1 MKKNID
7 VLLIARPD
15 HSIQIYKAL
24 CIQKKLSFY
33 YITFKVVHAFVKYI
47 FPYEKLQTVT
57 KRCCIDI
64 RATIIQVFKKTF
76 NFKFAQN
83 WQTDNML
90 SNTSK
95 HFLKKNNIKIV
106 HYWPEYAS
114 RTMNEY
120 ILKNTKT
127 IVLADMYMPNPIA
140 ILNEMKPIYQK
151 YGLDDGT
158 NNWLYEYAEKMEE
171 HFASVKNIVVA
182 STYVRDTMKL
192 SFPDKN
198 YIIVP
203 YGITISPTYTKKRE
217 LKKSKKFI
225 YIGRVSIEKGC
236 DILLSIFRRNPEYE
250 LHIYGGIWQQQRKIF
265 EPYFSYGNIYYHG
278 TVSKKDLRKE
288 IVKCDVGI
296 HLSRFDAY
304 SLAVGEIIGCGVP
317 VIVSE
322 TTGIKDEV
330 RNNGFGLV
338 TNLDFYEIEKS
349 IEKMSDLKF
358 YSQCIDNIDKYIKSN
373 PKSFGEKMVDEYKK
387 LLEQ

>member
-47 FPYEKLQTVT
+47 FPYKKLQTVT

-120 ILKNTKT
+120 ISINTKT

-278 TVSKKDLRKE
+278 TVSKEDLRKE

-387 LLEQ
+387 LLE

>member
-47 FPYEKLQTVT
+47 FPYKKLQTVT

-95 HFLKKNNIKIV
+95 DFLKKNNIKIV

-158 NNWLYEYAEKMEE
+158 NNWLYEYAEKVEE

-278 TVSKKDLRKE
+278 TVSKEDLRKE

-338 TNLDFYEIEKS
+338 TNLDFNEIENS

-387 LLEQ
+387 LLE

>member
-47 FPYEKLQTVT
+47 FPYKKLQTVT

-95 HFLKKNNIKIV
+95 HFLKKNNIKII
-106 HYWPEYAS
+106 HYWPEYAN

-278 TVSKKDLRKE
+278 TVSKEDLRKE

-387 LLEQ
+387 LLE

>member
-47 FPYEKLQTVT
+47 FPYKKLQTVT

-95 HFLKKNNIKIV
+95 DFLKKNNIKIV

-278 TVSKKDLRKE
+278 TVSKEDLRKE

-338 TNLDFYEIEKS
+338 TNLDLNEIENS

-387 LLEQ
+387 LLE

>member
-47 FPYEKLQTVT
+47 FPYKKLQTVT

-278 TVSKKDLRKE
+278 TVSKEDLRKE

-387 LLEQ
+387 ILE

>member
-47 FPYEKLQTVT
+47 FPYKKLQTVT

-64 RATIIQVFKKTF
+64 REKIIQVFKKTF

-236 DILLSIFRRNPEYE
+236 DILLSIFRKNPEYE

-278 TVSKKDLRKE
+278 TVSKEDLRKE

-387 LLEQ
+387 LLE

>member
-33 YITFKVVHAFVKYI
+33 YITFKVVHAFVKYL
-47 FPYEKLQTVT
+47 FPYKKLQTVT

-114 RTMNEY
+114 KTMNEY

-171 HFASVKNIVVA
+171 RFASVKNIVVA

-278 TVSKKDLRKE
+278 TVSKEDLRKE

-387 LLEQ
+387 LLE

>member
-47 FPYEKLQTVT
+47 FPYKKLQTVT

-217 LKKSKKFI
+217 LKKSKIFI

-250 LHIYGGIWQQQRKIF
+250 LHIYGGIWQQQRIIF

-278 TVSKKDLRKE
+278 TVSKEDLRKE

-358 YSQCIDNIDKYIKSN
+358 YSQCIDNIDKYIKSK

-387 LLEQ
+387 LLE

>member
-47 FPYEKLQTVT
+47 FPYKKLQTVT

-217 LKKSKKFI
+217 LKKSRKFI

-278 TVSKKDLRKE
+278 TVSKEDLRKE

-387 LLEQ
+387 LLE

>member
-47 FPYEKLQTVT
+47 FPYKKLQIVT

-120 ILKNTKT
+120 ILKHTKT

-278 TVSKKDLRKE
+278 TVSKEDLRKE

-387 LLEQ
+387 LLE

>member
-47 FPYEKLQTVT
+47 FPYKKLQTVT

-95 HFLKKNNIKIV
+95 HFLKKNNIKII

-114 RTMNEY
+114 RTMNDY

-158 NNWLYEYAEKMEE
+158 NNWLYEYAKKMEE
-171 HFASVKNIVVA
+171 HFTSVKNIVVA

-278 TVSKKDLRKE
+278 TVSKEDLRKE

-387 LLEQ
+387 LLE

>member
-47 FPYEKLQTVT
+47 FPYKKLQTVT

-236 DILLSIFRRNPEYE
+236 DILLSIFRKNPEYE

-278 TVSKKDLRKE
+278 TVSKEDLRKE

-387 LLEQ
+387 LLE

>member
-47 FPYEKLQTVT
+47 FPYKKLQTVT
-57 KRCCIDI
+57 KRCCVDI

-120 ILKNTKT
+120 ILKHTKT

-278 TVSKKDLRKE
+278 TVSKEDLRKE

-387 LLEQ
+387 LLE

>member
-47 FPYEKLQTVT
+47 FPYKKLQTVT

-203 YGITISPTYTKKRE
+203 YGITISPTYTKKRK
-217 LKKSKKFI
+217 LKKSRKFI

-278 TVSKKDLRKE
+278 TVSKEDLRKE

-387 LLEQ
+387 LLE

>member
-47 FPYEKLQTVT
+47 FPYKKLQTVT

-95 HFLKKNNIKIV
+95 HFLKKNNIKII

-158 NNWLYEYAEKMEE
+158 NNWLYEYAKKMEE

-236 DILLSIFRRNPEYE
+236 DILLSIFRKNPEYE

-278 TVSKKDLRKE
+278 TVSKEDLRKE

-387 LLEQ
+387 LLE

>member
-47 FPYEKLQTVT
+47 FPYKKLLTVT

-95 HFLKKNNIKIV
+95 HFLKKNNIKII

-278 TVSKKDLRKE
+278 TVSKEDLRKE

-387 LLEQ
+387 LLE

>member
-47 FPYEKLQTVT
+47 FPYKKLQTVT

-95 HFLKKNNIKIV
+95 HFLKKNNIKII

-140 ILNEMKPIYQK
+140 ILDEMKPIYQK

-158 NNWLYEYAEKMEE
+158 NNWLYEYAKKMEE

-278 TVSKKDLRKE
+278 TVSKEDLRKE

-387 LLEQ
+387 LLE

>member
-47 FPYEKLQTVT
+47 FPYKKLQTVT

-95 HFLKKNNIKIV
+95 DFLKKNNIKIV

-140 ILNEMKPIYQK
+140 LLNEMKPIYQK

-278 TVSKKDLRKE
+278 TVSKEDLRKE

-338 TNLDFYEIEKS
+338 TNLDFNEIENS

-387 LLEQ
+387 LLE

>member
-47 FPYEKLQTVT
+47 FPYKKLQTVT

-250 LHIYGGIWQQQRKIF
+250 LHIYGGIWQQQRIIF

-278 TVSKKDLRKE
+278 TVSKEDLRKE

-358 YSQCIDNIDKYIKSN
+358 YSQCIDNIDKYIKSK

-387 LLEQ
+387 LLE

>member
-47 FPYEKLQTVT
+47 FPYKKLQTVT

-95 HFLKKNNIKIV
+95 DFLKKNNIKIV

-278 TVSKKDLRKE
+278 TVSKEDLRRE

-338 TNLDFYEIEKS
+338 TNLDFNEIENS

-387 LLEQ
+387 LLE

>member
-47 FPYEKLQTVT
+47 FPYKKLQTVT

-95 HFLKKNNIKIV
+95 HFLKKNNIKII

-158 NNWLYEYAEKMEE
+158 NNWLYEYAKKMEE

-278 TVSKKDLRKE
+278 TVSKEDLRKE

-358 YSQCIDNIDKYIKSN
+358 YSQCIDNIDKYIKSK

-387 LLEQ
+387 LLE

>member
-47 FPYEKLQTVT
+47 FPYKKLQTVT

-95 HFLKKNNIKIV
+95 HFLKKNNIKII

-278 TVSKKDLRKE
+278 TVSKEDLLKE

-387 LLEQ
+387 LLE

>member
-47 FPYEKLQTVT
+47 FPYKKLQTVT

-95 HFLKKNNIKIV
+95 DFLKKNNIKIV

-140 ILNEMKPIYQK
+140 ILNEMKTIYQK

-278 TVSKKDLRKE
+278 TVSKEDLRKE

-338 TNLDFYEIEKS
+338 TNLDFNEIENS

-387 LLEQ
+387 LLE

>member
-47 FPYEKLQTVT
+47 FPYKKLQTVT

-120 ILKNTKT
+120 ILNHTKT

-278 TVSKKDLRKE
+278 TVSKEDLRKE

-387 LLEQ
+387 LLE

>member
-47 FPYEKLQTVT
+47 FPYKKLQTVT

-95 HFLKKNNIKIV
+95 HFLKKNNIKII

-158 NNWLYEYAEKMEE
+158 NNWLYEYAKKMEE

-225 YIGRVSIEKGC
+225 SIGRVSIEKGC

-278 TVSKKDLRKE
+278 TVSKEDLRKE

-387 LLEQ
+387 LLE

>member
-47 FPYEKLQTVT
+47 FPYKKLQTVT
-57 KRCCIDI
+57 KQCRIDI

-182 STYVRDTMKL
+182 STYVRDTMRL

-278 TVSKKDLRKE
+278 TVSKEDLRKE

-338 TNLDFYEIEKS
+338 TNLDFYEIENT

-387 LLEQ
+387 LLE

>member
-47 FPYEKLQTVT
+47 FPYKKLQTVT

-95 HFLKKNNIKIV
+95 HFLKKNNIKII

-158 NNWLYEYAEKMEE
+158 NNWLYEYAKKMEE

-217 LKKSKKFI
+217 LKKSKKYI

-278 TVSKKDLRKE
+278 IVSKEDLRKE

-387 LLEQ
+387 LLE

>member
-47 FPYEKLQTVT
+47 FPYKKLQTVT

-278 TVSKKDLRKE
+278 TVSKEDLRKE

-358 YSQCIDNIDKYIKSN
+358 YSQCIDNIDKYIKSK

-387 LLEQ
+387 LLE

>member
-47 FPYEKLQTVT
+47 FPYKKLQTVT

-236 DILLSIFRRNPEYE
+236 DILLSIFRRNPKYE

-265 EPYFSYGNIYYHG
+265 EPFFSYGNIYYHG
-278 TVSKKDLRKE
+278 TVSKEDLRKE

-338 TNLDFYEIEKS
+338 TNLDFYEIENS

-387 LLEQ
+387 LLE

>member
-47 FPYEKLQTVT
+47 FPYKKLQTVT

-95 HFLKKNNIKIV
+95 DFLKKNNIKIV

-278 TVSKKDLRKE
+278 TVSKEDLRKE

-338 TNLDFYEIEKS
+338 TNLDFNEIENS

-387 LLEQ
+387 LLE

>member
-47 FPYEKLQTVT
+47 FPYKKLQTVT

-95 HFLKKNNIKIV
+95 DFLKKNNIKIV

-250 LHIYGGIWQQQRKIF
+250 LHIYGGIWKQQRKIF

-278 TVSKKDLRKE
+278 TVSKEDLRKE

-338 TNLDFYEIEKS
+338 TNLDFNEIENS

-387 LLEQ
+387 LLE

>member
-47 FPYEKLQTVT
+47 FPYKKLQTVT

-95 HFLKKNNIKIV
+95 DFLKKNNIKIV

-203 YGITISPTYTKKRE
+203 YGITISPTYTKKRK

-278 TVSKKDLRKE
+278 TVSKEDLRKE

-338 TNLDFYEIEKS
+338 TNLDFNEIENS

-387 LLEQ
+387 LLE

>member
-47 FPYEKLQTVT
+47 FPYKKLQTVT

-95 HFLKKNNIKIV
+95 DFLKKNNIKIV

-278 TVSKKDLRKE
+278 TVSKEDLRKE

-338 TNLDFYEIEKS
+338 TNLDYNEIENS

-387 LLEQ
+387 LLE

>member
-47 FPYEKLQTVT
+47 FPYKKLQTVT
-57 KRCCIDI
+57 KRCRIDI

-95 HFLKKNNIKIV
+95 NFLKKNNIKIV

-217 LKKSKKFI
+217 LKKLKKFI

-278 TVSKKDLRKE
+278 TVSKEDLRKE

-373 PKSFGEKMVDEYKK
+373 PKSFGEKMVDEYIK
-387 LLEQ
+387 LLE

>member
-47 FPYEKLQTVT
+47 FPYKKLQTVT

-64 RATIIQVFKKTF
+64 RATILQVFKKTF

-95 HFLKKNNIKIV
+95 DFLKKNNIKIV

-278 TVSKKDLRKE
+278 TVSKEDLRKE

-338 TNLDFYEIEKS
+338 TNLDYNEIENS

-387 LLEQ
+387 LLE

>member
-47 FPYEKLQTVT
+47 FPYKKLQTVT

-95 HFLKKNNIKIV
+95 DFLKKNNIKIV

-217 LKKSKKFI
+217 LKKTKKFI

-278 TVSKKDLRKE
+278 TVSKEDLRKE

-338 TNLDFYEIEKS
+338 TNLDFNEIENS

-387 LLEQ
+387 LLE

>member
-47 FPYEKLQTVT
+47 FPYKKLQTVT

-114 RTMNEY
+114 GTMNEY

-158 NNWLYEYAEKMEE
+158 NNWLYEYAKKMEE

-217 LKKSKKFI
+217 LKKLKKFI

-236 DILLSIFRRNPEYE
+236 DILLSIFSRNPEYE

-278 TVSKKDLRKE
+278 TVSKEDLRKE

-387 LLEQ
+387 LLE

>member
-47 FPYEKLQTVT
+47 FPYKKLQTVT

-95 HFLKKNNIKIV
+95 DFLKKNNIKIV

-217 LKKSKKFI
+217 LKKLKKFI
-225 YIGRVSIEKGC
+225 CIGRVSIEKGC

-278 TVSKKDLRKE
+278 TVSKEDLRKE

-338 TNLDFYEIEKS
+338 TNLDFNEIENS

-387 LLEQ
+387 LLE

>member
-47 FPYEKLQTVT
+47 FPYKKLQTVT

-120 ILKNTKT
+120 ILKNTRT

-265 EPYFSYGNIYYHG
+265 EPYFSYGNVYYHG
-278 TVSKKDLRKE
+278 TVSKEDLRKE

-387 LLEQ
+387 LLE